1 MKATIEVNGQSR
13 EIEVWV
19 SPSQIT
25 VWVTPDKYL
34 SIDRACGLV
43 TWESKMTRNHS
54 RKVYIEEADEEIT
67 FDLGRYGTVRIPL
80 PHTAD

>member
-43 TWESKMTRNHS
+43 TENPQAPPFRAGDKFF
-54 RKVYIEEADEEIT
+54 K
-67 FDLGRYGTVRIPL
+67 G
-80 PHTAD
+80 